1 MKKKNAD
8 KYKKKK
14 RKNEIKKGK
23 EKKKKRAQ
31 LKKKCNTKISLL
43 MWFEPMTKSFVLL
56 VANHFTLTS
65 HVHV

>member
-1 MKKKNAD
+1 MLTNIKRKKE
-8 KYKKKK
+8 
-14 RKNEIKKGK
+14 KNEIKKGK

-31 LKKKCNTKISLL
+31 LKKKSYTKISLL
-43 MWFEPMTKSFVLL
+43 MWFELMTQSFGLL